1 MTAVKLIRRCASNRR
16 RNSYCDSYR
25 SAICFAIYGVGT
37 QTSRL
42 LPRLIAVIRTRLTP
56 PREISGPLYGFGKP
70 CAPQCPQFSF
80 SLLFVGINEPG
91 RVCSPDL
98 GDTEDSTMLRWALIF
113 FVVAL
118 LAAVLGFTGIAI
130 AAAGVA
136 KILFYIFVILF
147 VLSLLGHVAR
157 RP

>member
-1 MTAVKLIRRCASNRR
+1 MALASHVPHNA
-16 RNSYCDSYR
+16 R
-25 SAICFAIYGVGT
+25 SLVFTSLVGT
-37 QTSRL
+37 
-42 LPRLIAVIRTRLTP
+42 
-56 PREISGPLYGFGKP
+56 
-70 CAPQCPQFSF
+70 
-80 SLLFVGINEPG
+80 NEPS

-98 GDTEDSTMLRWALIF
+98 SDSEDSIMLRWALIF

>member
-1 MTAVKLIRRCASNRR
+1 MPAVEFSPLLGID
-16 RNSYCDSYR
+16 NS
-25 SAICFAIYGVGT
+25 A
-37 QTSRL
+37 
-42 LPRLIAVIRTRLTP
+42 
-56 PREISGPLYGFGKP
+56 
-70 CAPQCPQFSF
+70 
-80 SLLFVGINEPG
+80 FV
-91 RVCSPDL
+91 PDL
-98 GDTEDSTMLRWALIF
+98 DELEDSIMLRWALIF

-118 LAAVLGFTGIAI
+118 MAAVLGFTGIAL

>member
-1 MTAVKLIRRCASNRR
+1 MPAVEFHFSWELTIARLFTILMNRR
-16 RNSYCDSYR
+16 
-25 SAICFAIYGVGT
+25 I
-37 QTSRL
+37 
-42 LPRLIAVIRTRLTP
+42 
-56 PREISGPLYGFGKP
+56 
-70 CAPQCPQFSF
+70 QF
-80 SLLFVGINEPG
+80 
-91 RVCSPDL
+91 
-98 GDTEDSTMLRWALIF
+98 MLRWALIF

-118 LAAVLGFTGIAI
+118 MAAVLGFTGIAL

>member
-1 MTAVKLIRRCASNRR
+1 MAV
-16 RNSYCDSYR
+16 
-25 SAICFAIYGVGT
+25 
-37 QTSRL
+37 
-42 LPRLIAVIRTRLTP
+42 P
-56 PREISGPLYGFGKP
+56 P
-70 CAPQCPQFSF
+70 A
-80 SLLFVGINEPG
+80 FV
-91 RVCSPDL
+91 PDL
-98 GDTEDSTMLRWALIF
+98 SGTEDSFMLRWALIF

-118 LAAVLGFTGIAI
+118 MAAVLGFTGIAL

>member
-1 MTAVKLIRRCASNRR
+1 MALASYVPHN
-16 RNSYCDSYR
+16 
-25 SAICFAIYGVGT
+25 A
-37 QTSRL
+37 
-42 LPRLIAVIRTRLTP
+42 
-56 PREISGPLYGFGKP
+56 
-70 CAPQCPQFSF
+70 
-80 SLLFVGINEPG
+80 
-91 RVCSPDL
+91 PDL
-98 GDTEDSTMLRWALIF
+98 SDSEDSIMLRWALIF

>member
-1 MTAVKLIRRCASNRR
+1 MVRCIALASDVPHNA
-16 RNSYCDSYR
+16 R
-25 SAICFAIYGVGT
+25 SLAF
-37 QTSRL
+37 TSL
-42 LPRLIAVIRTRLTP
+42 
-56 PREISGPLYGFGKP
+56 
-70 CAPQCPQFSF
+70 
-80 SLLFVGINEPG
+80 VGINELG

-98 GDTEDSTMLRWALIF
+98 GDSEDSMMLRWALIF

>member
-1 MTAVKLIRRCASNRR
+1 MALGKLRAPECLQLNFHFSWDLTIA
-16 RNSYCDSYR
+16 
-25 SAICFAIYGVGT
+25 
-37 QTSRL
+37 RL
-42 LPRLIAVIRTRLTP
+42 V
-56 PREISGPLYGFGKP
+56 
-70 CAPQCPQFSF
+70 
-80 SLLFVGINEPG
+80 
-91 RVCSPDL
+91 PDL
-98 GDTEDSTMLRWALIF
+98 DEPEDSIMLRWALIF

-118 LAAVLGFTGIAI
+118 MAAVLGFTGIAL

>member
-1 MTAVKLIRRCASNRR
+1 MALGKLRAPECLQLNFHFSWELTAA
-16 RNSYCDSYR
+16 
-25 SAICFAIYGVGT
+25 G
-37 QTSRL
+37 L
-42 LPRLIAVIRTRLTP
+42 LPDLD
-56 PREISGPLYGFGKP
+56 
-70 CAPQCPQFSF
+70 
-80 SLLFVGINEPG
+80 EP
-91 RVCSPDL
+91 
-98 GDTEDSTMLRWALIF
+98 EDSIMLRWALIF

-118 LAAVLGFTGIAI
+118 MAAVLGFTGIAL

>member
-1 MTAVKLIRRCASNRR
+1 MNRR
-16 RNSYCDSYR
+16 
-25 SAICFAIYGVGT
+25 I
-37 QTSRL
+37 
-42 LPRLIAVIRTRLTP
+42 
-56 PREISGPLYGFGKP
+56 
-70 CAPQCPQFSF
+70 QF
-80 SLLFVGINEPG
+80 
-91 RVCSPDL
+91 
-98 GDTEDSTMLRWALIF
+98 MLRWALIF

-118 LAAVLGFTGIAI
+118 MAAVLGFTGIAL

>member
-1 MTAVKLIRRCASNRR
+1 MALGKLRAPECLQLNFHFLGID
-16 RNSYCDSYR
+16 DS
-25 SAICFAIYGVGT
+25 A
-37 QTSRL
+37 
-42 LPRLIAVIRTRLTP
+42 
-56 PREISGPLYGFGKP
+56 
-70 CAPQCPQFSF
+70 
-80 SLLFVGINEPG
+80 FV
-91 RVCSPDL
+91 PDL
-98 GDTEDSTMLRWALIF
+98 VEPEDSIMLRWALIF

-118 LAAVLGFTGIAI
+118 MAAVLGFTGIAL

>member
-1 MTAVKLIRRCASNRR
+1 MALGKLRAPECLQLNFILLGID
-16 RNSYCDSYR
+16 DSEWW
-25 SAICFAIYGVGT
+25 FPIYD
-37 QTSRL
+37 
-42 LPRLIAVIRTRLTP
+42 
-56 PREISGPLYGFGKP
+56 
-70 CAPQCPQFSF
+70 
-80 SLLFVGINEPG
+80 EP
-91 RVCSPDL
+91 
-98 GDTEDSTMLRWALIF
+98 EDSIMLRWALIF

-118 LAAVLGFTGIAI
+118 LAAVLGFTGIAL

>member
-1 MTAVKLIRRCASNRR
+1 MPAV
-16 RNSYCDSYR
+16 
-25 SAICFAIYGVGT
+25 
-37 QTSRL
+37 
-42 LPRLIAVIRTRLTP
+42 
-56 PREISGPLYGFGKP
+56 E
-70 CAPQCPQFSF
+70 F
-80 SLLFVGINEPG
+80 SLLLGIGDSAFVADVDEP
-91 RVCSPDL
+91 
-98 GDTEDSTMLRWALIF
+98 EDSIVLRWALIF

-118 LAAVLGFTGIAI
+118 MAAVLGFTGIAL

>member
-1 MTAVKLIRRCASNRR
+1 MPAV
-16 RNSYCDSYR
+16 
-25 SAICFAIYGVGT
+25 
-37 QTSRL
+37 
-42 LPRLIAVIRTRLTP
+42 
-56 PREISGPLYGFGKP
+56 E
-70 CAPQCPQFSF
+70 F
-80 SLLFVGINEPG
+80 SLLLGIDYSAFV
-91 RVCSPDL
+91 PDL
-98 GDTEDSTMLRWALIF
+98 DEPEDSIMLRWALIF

-118 LAAVLGFTGIAI
+118 MAAVLGFTGIAL

>member
-1 MTAVKLIRRCASNRR
+1 MPAVE
-16 RNSYCDSYR
+16 
-25 SAICFAIYGVGT
+25 F
-37 QTSRL
+37 SRL
-42 LPRLIAVIRTRLTP
+42 LGIGDSA
-56 PREISGPLYGFGKP
+56 
-70 CAPQCPQFSF
+70 
-80 SLLFVGINEPG
+80 FV
-91 RVCSPDL
+91 PDL
-98 GDTEDSTMLRWALIF
+98 DEPEDPIMLRWALIF

-118 LAAVLGFTGIAI
+118 MAAVLGFTGIAL

>member
-1 MTAVKLIRRCASNRR
+1 MVAA
-16 RNSYCDSYR
+16 
-25 SAICFAIYGVGT
+25 
-37 QTSRL
+37 
-42 LPRLIAVIRTRLTP
+42 
-56 PREISGPLYGFGKP
+56 
-70 CAPQCPQFSF
+70 
-80 SLLFVGINEPG
+80 FV
-91 RVCSPDL
+91 PDL
-98 GDTEDSTMLRWALIF
+98 DEMEDSVMLRWALIF

-118 LAAVLGFTGIAI
+118 MAAVLGFTGIAL